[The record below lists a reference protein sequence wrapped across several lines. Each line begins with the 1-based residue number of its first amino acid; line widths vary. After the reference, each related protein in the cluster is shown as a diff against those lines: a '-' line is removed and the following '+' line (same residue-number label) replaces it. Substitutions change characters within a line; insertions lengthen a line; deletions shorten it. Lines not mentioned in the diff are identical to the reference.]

1 MSLEIHSKMYLLR
14 GSKPKNVNS
23 KILPS
28 QIQNLS
34 RINLSIK
41 LSIFADNIW
50 KAWAGCS
57 LSFSLKYNS
66 KKEK

>member
-14 GSKPKNVNS
+14 GSKPKNVDS

-34 RINLSIK
+34 RINISIK

-50 KAWAGCS
+50 KA
-57 LSFSLKYNS
+57 
-66 KKEK
+66 